1 MIYSLKNYERYHL
14 AILKKE
20 FKDFHEEIKLK
31 KYGEN
36 EDLREKRD
44 LLVNE
49 LRDSLKDEKVPN
61 TDKKL
66 TFISFDQG
74 SYAMNTGIK
83 PKDDDYDID
92 VGIIFDI
99 ANEEYDSAKLKK
111 LVRDKLNKIN
121 NRTVIYN
128 RPCITVEYLSEKYH
142 VDLAVYS
149 KNNGDIHIA
158 WGKEFSDEKIWY
170 KSEPKKLTK
179 WVADVSCVSDE
190 SAQFRRCVRYL
201 KKWKE
206 KHFQS
211 KGNDAPPSIGLTIQ
225 ARQSYIYDNN
235 DLNSLIHIVKYIKS
249 SFTDTWDTILFEKK
263 KCIVNLP
270 VEPFKNVYYKMSL
283 NQQNNFYNKIDALL
297 ETLIASKNE
306 DSEYKASKLLQKAFG
321 DEFPLVEDIKESR
334 GKPYVTTGNNA

>member
-1 MIYSLKNYERYHL
+1 M

-20 FKDFHEEIKLK
+20 FKDFHKEIKLK
-31 KYGEN
+31 KYEEN
-36 EDLREKRD
+36 KDLREKRD

-49 LRDSLKDEKVPN
+49 LRNSLKDEKIPN
-61 TDKKL
+61 IDKKL
-66 TFISFDQG
+66 TFTSFDQG

-92 VGIIFDI
+92 IGIIFDI
-99 ANEEYDSAKLKK
+99 TNGEYDSAKLKK

-142 VDLAVYS
+142 VDLAVYA
-149 KNNGDIHIA
+149 KNNDDMHIA
-158 WGKEFSDEKIWY
+158 WGKEFSNEKTWY

-179 WVADVSCVSDE
+179 WVADVSCVSYE

-225 ARQSYIYDNN
+225 ARQSHIYDNN
-235 DLNSLIHIVKYIKS
+235 DLNALIHIVKYIKN
-249 SFTDTWDTILFEKK
+249 SFTDNIDTTSFELK
-263 KCIVNLP
+263 KCIVVNLP

-283 NQQNNFYNKIDALL
+283 NQQNNFYKKVDALL
-297 ETLIASKNE
+297 EILIEAKDE
-306 DSEYKASKLLQKAFG
+306 ESEYKASKLLQNAFG

-334 GKPYVTTGNNA
+334 NKPYVTTGNNA